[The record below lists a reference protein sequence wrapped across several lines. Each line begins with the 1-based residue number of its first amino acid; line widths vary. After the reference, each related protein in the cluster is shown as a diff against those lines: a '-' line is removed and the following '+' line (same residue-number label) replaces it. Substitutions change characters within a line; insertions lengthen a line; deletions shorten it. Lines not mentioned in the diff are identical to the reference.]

1 MRVPPEYRK
10 RREKEVKGAFSL
22 PFPSVAGSD
31 NSCNAKKRRKKN
43 RNKIFFSRETE
54 KKKNQKLSKDDENR
68 WGELVICLAA
78 CSHSKC

>member
-31 NSCNAKKRRKKN
+31 NSCNAKKKK
-43 RNKIFFSRETE
+43 KKKQKQIFFSRETE
-54 KKKNQKLSKDDENR
+54 KKRTKN
-68 WGELVICLAA
+68 
-78 CSHSKC
+78 